1 MSDDG
6 KGSGS
11 PVQTDNGDKK
21 QSPQDETHTWA
32 TLEVRMI
39 SSVFTLNENN
49 NHMRCIGRACTFEL
63 RTVFFGR
70 FAGT

>member
-6 KGSGS
+6 KGSES

-21 QSPQDETHTWA
+21 QSPPETHTWA
-32 TLEVRMI
+32 TLEVRMNTCI
-39 SSVFTLNENN
+39 FNLDENS
-49 NHMRCIGRACTFEL
+49 NHMLCICRACTIEL
-63 RTVFFGR
+63 KTVVFGR